1 MRDTKHEGSARPTR
15 SEYVNRESHMTS
27 TDEERT
33 SWRKARR
40 ERREAVV
47 ALRRRALAATSL
59 AAVLDDALD
68 VVTTMLGVDFSKIV
82 KREDDGDAVTVVA
95 ARGWDRALT
104 GCLIEHAT
112 ERSAAGYTL
121 HAGSAVVVEDIRR
134 VPELRGDELLRDHH
148 VVSGASVI
156 VRGQRRPFGVI
167 GVHSTK
173 RRMIGLDEL
182 AFLQAVADVISAAAY
197 RFDLDAA
204 LATRRSSGLQR
215 AAPGGDDPGAA

>member
-1 MRDTKHEGSARPTR
+1 MRDTKHEGSSRPSR
-15 SEYVNRESHMTS
+15 SEYVNREPHVTS
-27 TDEERT
+27 TDEDRI
-33 SWRKARR
+33 SWRTARR

-47 ALRRRALAATSL
+47 ALRRRALTATSL
-59 AAVLDDALD
+59 AAVLDDALE

-82 KREDDGDAVTVVA
+82 KREDDRDAVTVVA
-95 ARGWDRALT
+95 ARGWHRALT
-104 GCLIEHAT
+104 GCVIERAT

-134 VPELRGDELLRDHH
+134 VPELRGDALLRDHH

-167 GVHSTK
+167 GVHSTT

-197 RFDLDAA
+197 RFDLNASGRNPSPSRTA
-204 LATRRSSGLQR
+204 RRGVR
-215 AAPGGDDPGAA
+215 RR